1 MIDVSF
7 LSKEN
12 NILVDKLKKASK
24 TIQNLRDENIS
35 LRALSRVDNRNDT
48 LESKL
53 LEVFEQNVKKVKPK
67 VYTFQTDKVR
77 DCFPDWGNVVGI
89 SDWHIGEDVNKSE
102 VNNSNEFNYKV
113 AYKRIATY
121 IKKIKNTR
129 TVRSKNLIIADLG
142 DNIRGI
148 IHGGITDTEG
158 GIMES
163 IVKAVDLQSMFID
176 EMLDCYENIDYRF
189 VVGNH
194 SRLDDA
200 ITSKGKY
207 KDYSW
212 LITQMLIRLYSN
224 EPRITFN
231 ISESGFH
238 LVKVNTANI
247 LMFHGDTHRSYNPS
261 NNGARLQMQDTCNT
275 LFGKSARHFFSGH
288 RHIAMNI
295 QNQYEGQNIV
305 SGTLVGNNEYGV
317 QNGFSTISSSQV
329 MFNVEK
335 DGRIE
340 DIFHYNLK

>member
-7 LSKEN
+7 LTEEN
-12 NILVDKLKKASK
+12 NILITKLKKASR
-24 TIQNLRDENIS
+24 TIQNLRDENTS
-35 LRALSRVDNRNDT
+35 LRAVSRLETRNDN
-48 LESKL
+48 LEDKI

-67 VYTFQTDKVR
+67 VYTYQVEKSR
-77 DCFPDWGNVVGI
+77 EYYPDWGNVVGI
-89 SDWHIGEDVNKSE
+89 SDWHIGEE
-102 VNNSNEFNYKV
+102 VDKAQVSGSNEFNYKV
-113 AYKRIATY
+113 SYKRISTY

-129 TVRSKNLIIADLG
+129 TVRSKNLVIADLG

-148 IHGGITDTEG
+148 IHGGIADTEG
-158 GIMES
+158 GLMES
-163 IVKAVDLQSMFID
+163 IVKAVDLQSMFIN
-176 EMLDCYENIDYRF
+176 EMLDTYESIDYRF

-200 ITSKGKY
+200 ISSKDKY

-212 LITQMLIRLYSN
+212 LITQMLIRLYTD
-224 EPRITFN
+224 EPRINFN
-231 ISESGFH
+231 VSESGFH
-238 LVKVNTANI
+238 LVKINTANI

-261 NNGARLQMQDTCNT
+261 NNGARLQMQDTCNA
-275 LFGKSARHFFSGH
+275 LFGKSARHFLSGH

-317 QNGFSTISSSQV
+317 QNGFSTISASQV

-335 DGRIE
+335 DGKVE